1 MKDVRVEHRMASI
14 ADSFNFDEGTL
25 VGSLDFINE
34 PGRFR
39 LDMRIV
45 FTDGKEQTVRLEFMV
60 VSVKMKHLA
69 LHPFFRGVS
78 NFEGFRQQSLVLQK
92 SAEYAQI
99 LTAWLKLKS
108 VLKLGGD
115 DIDVSYRSISTLYEF
130 WRFFKM
136 RDFLKAR
143 FGESVSAEW
152 ADVAA
157 SEIFDA
163 PELTYAY
170 TGGGQLCKI
179 DVTFKDGGRTY
190 LLSY

>member
-1 MKDVRVEHRMASI
+1 MASI

-34 PGRFR
+34 PVRFR

-60 VSVKMKHLA
+60 VSVKMKQLA

-92 SAEYAQI
+92 SAGYAQI

-108 VLKLGGD
+108 ALKLGGD
-115 DIDVSYRSISTLYEF
+115 DIDVSYRPISTLYEL
-130 WRFFKM
+130 WCFFKM

-143 FGESVSAEW
+143 FGESVSA
-152 ADVAA
+152 
-157 SEIFDA
+157 
-163 PELTYAY
+163 
-170 TGGGQLCKI
+170 
-179 DVTFKDGGRTY
+179 
-190 LLSY
+190 